1 MKKFIAV
8 ILAMFALVGLLGAG
22 YLSREIEV
30 LGHTVRAYKTEITLN
45 GDEIGSIS
53 ELSAELKKLIF
64 LRNVDLGNFHL
75 FEDEMESLSA
85 EFPKVTFVYDPYVMI
100 AGNAIPVDAEELDLG
115 NAIGF
120 NIDVLT
126 SELSQL
132 KKLKKVNFGD
142 FALTESEI
150 SELQKKFPDV
160 EFTAVMIYDIA
171 GKSYR
176 ENIEEI
182 DLSGTRPGDSLT
194 DELSR
199 FPALKKLNLS
209 KTEIATDKLV
219 EIKKAYPDMDI
230 YAEAELGGTVF
241 NTDVEHIDL
250 NFTDVGDFDT
260 FFDTVSLFYSLKKIE
275 LCDSGYSNEQ
285 MEALQSAYPDTK
297 FVWRVYLGKWSLRTD
312 AVAFSV
318 LIADYSHKRMTSED
332 IEVLKYCTDLQA
344 LDLGHQS
351 ITDISVIGEYL
362 TELRIL
368 ILADNR
374 ITDLSPLS
382 NLKHLHY
389 LEFFVN
395 QVTDLS
401 PLAECRELVDLNIS
415 YNYRLSDIT
424 PILDLPLLERLW
436 LEHVAVSAQ
445 DVNLLRE
452 TYPKAKIVSA
462 GTGSI
467 DQGWRSHERYF
478 AMIDMFHND
487 YMSESFSKYDGG
499 L

>member
-8 ILAMFALVGLLGAG
+8 ILAMFAFIGLLGAG

-30 LGHTVRAYKTEITLN
+30 LGHTVRAYKTEITLC

-64 LRNVDLGNFHL
+64 LRNVDLGSFHL
-75 FEDEMESLSA
+75 FEDEMASLSA
-85 EFPKVTFVYDPYVMI
+85 EFPKVTFVYDPYVTV
-100 AGNAIPVDAEELDLG
+100 AGNTVPADVEELDLG
-115 NAIGF
+115 SVPDYD
-120 NIDVLT
+120 IDALA

-132 KKLKKVNFGD
+132 KNLKKVSFGD
-142 FALTESEI
+142 FALNESKI
-150 SELQKKFPDV
+150 SELKKEFPDV
-160 EFTAVMIYDIA
+160 EFTAVIVYDVA
-171 GKSYR
+171 GKSFR
-176 ENIEEI
+176 EDATEI

-194 DELSR
+194 NELQR
-199 FPALKKLNLS
+199 FPALKKLDLS
-209 KTEIATDKLV
+209 RTGLTTDKLI
-219 EIKKAYPDMDI
+219 EIKRAYPAVDI

-241 NTDVEHIDL
+241 DTDIKYIDL

-260 FFDTVSLFYSLKKIE
+260 FFDTVSLFYGLKKIE

-285 MEALQSAYPDTK
+285 MEALQNAYPNTK

-344 LDLGHQS
+344 LDLGHQA
-351 ITDISVIGEYL
+351 ITDISVIGKYL

-382 NLKHLHY
+382 NLTHLHY

-401 PLAECRELVDLNIS
+401 PLAACRELVDLNIS

-424 PILDLPLLERLW
+424 PLLDLPLLERLW

-452 TYPKAKIVSA
+452 TYPEAKIVSA

-487 YMSESFSKYDGG
+487 YMSESFSKYDGE
-499 L
+499 